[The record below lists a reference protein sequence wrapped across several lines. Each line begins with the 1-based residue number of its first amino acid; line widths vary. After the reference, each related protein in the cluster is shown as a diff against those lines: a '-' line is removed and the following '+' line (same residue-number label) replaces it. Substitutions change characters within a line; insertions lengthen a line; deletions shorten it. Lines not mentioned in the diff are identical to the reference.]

1 MTLNTIKMTNI
12 LITGANGQLGHEMR
26 NVLAKEQ
33 RFNAIF
39 TDVAGDDITLLDI
52 TDEEAVE
59 RMVADNKIAII
70 VNCAAYTA
78 VDAAED
84 NEPLAARLNGYAVGI
99 LARVAKRHGARMVHI
114 STDYVF
120 DGNGCVP
127 YTENMPTNPQ
137 SAYGRTKLDGERLLQ
152 DILGDNAV
160 ILRTAWLYSPYGK
173 NFVKTMLALGKD
185 KPALKVVFDQVG
197 SPTCARDLARAII
210 TVMSANEW
218 HGGIYHYSNEGVI
231 SWYDFTKAI
240 HLLAGITTC
249 DVQPCHSDEF
259 PAKAHRPAYSV
270 LDKTKFK
277 STFDVT
283 VPYWLD
289 SLQDTLVE
297 LGISGKS
304 NRT

>member
-1 MTLNTIKMTNI
+1 MATTNI

-26 NVLAKEQ
+26 NVLADDQ
-33 RFNAIF
+33 RFNTIF

-59 RMVADNKIAII
+59 RMVADNNIAII

-127 YTENMPTNPQ
+127 YTEDMPTNPQ

-210 TVMSANEW
+210 TVMSANDW

-240 HLLAGITTC
+240 HRLAGITTC
-249 DVQPCHSDEF
+249 DVQPCHSNEF

-277 STFDVT
+277 STFGVT

>member
-1 MTLNTIKMTNI
+1 MEATNI

-26 NVLAKEQ
+26 NVLADNQ

-39 TDVAGDDITLLDI
+39 TDVAGDNIVMLDI
-52 TDEEAVE
+52 TDEAAVE
-59 RMVADNKIAII
+59 QIVSDHSIQVI

-84 NEPLAARLNGYAVGI
+84 NEPLAARLNADAVGI
-99 LARVAKRHGARMVHI
+99 LARVAKRHGAHMVHV

-120 DGNGCVP
+120 DGQGCIP
-127 YTENMPTNPQ
+127 YTEEMPTCPQ
-137 SAYGRTKLDGERLLQ
+137 SAYGRTKLEGERQLLSA
-152 DILGDNAV
+152 LGDDAV

-197 SPTCARDLARAII
+197 TPTCARDLARAIV
-210 TVMSANEW
+210 TVMSAEQW
-218 HGGIYHYSNEGVI
+218 HGGIYHFSNEGVI

-240 HLLAGITTC
+240 HQLAGITTC
-249 DVQPCHSDEF
+249 DVQPCHSNEF

-277 STFDVT
+277 ATFGVT

-289 SLQDTLVE
+289 SLKDTLK
-297 LGISGKS
+297 LL
-304 NRT
+304 

>member
-1 MTLNTIKMTNI
+1 MENINI

-26 NVLAKEQ
+26 NVLKGDQ
-33 RFNAIF
+33 RFNAVF
-39 TDVAGDDITLLDI
+39 SDVVGDDIIALDI
-52 TDEEAVE
+52 LDETAVE
-59 RMVADNKIAII
+59 HIVADNSIHVI

-84 NEPLAARLNGYAVGI
+84 NEIQAARLNAEAVGI
-99 LARVAKRHGARMVHI
+99 LARAAKRHGTRMVHI

-120 DGNGCVP
+120 NGRGCVP
-127 YTENMPTNPQ
+127 YTEDMPTDPQ
-137 SAYGRTKLDGERLLQ
+137 SVYGRTKLDGELVLL
-152 DILGDNAV
+152 DTLGNDAV

-197 SPTCARDLARAII
+197 SPTCARDLARAIVIVI
-210 TVMSANEW
+210 TADEW
-218 HGGIYHYSNEGVI
+218 HPGIYHYSNEGVI
-231 SWYDFTKAI
+231 SWYDFSKAI
-240 HLLAGITTC
+240 HRLAGITTC

-270 LDKTKFK
+270 LDKSKFK
-277 STFDVT
+277 ATFGVT

-289 SLQDTLVE
+289 SLEDTINQL
-297 LGISGKS
+297 
-304 NRT
+304 

>member
-1 MTLNTIKMTNI
+1 MSVLNL

-26 NVLAKEQ
+26 NVLADDR
-33 RFNAIF
+33 RFNAVF
-39 TDVAGDDITLLDI
+39 TDVAGEDIATLDI
-52 TDEEAVE
+52 TDEQAVE
-59 RMVADNKIAII
+59 RIMAANAIDII

-84 NEPLAARLNGYAVGI
+84 NEPLAARLNADAVGI
-99 LARVAKRHGARMVHI
+99 LARVAKRHGAHMVHV

-120 DGNGCVP
+120 DGQGCIP
-127 YTENMPTNPQ
+127 YTEDMTTNPQ
-137 SAYGRTKLDGERLLQ
+137 SAYGRTKLEGERQLQ
-152 DILGDNAV
+152 QALGDDAV
-160 ILRTAWLYSPYGK
+160 IMRTAWLYSPYGK
-173 NFVKTMLALGKD
+173 NFVKTMLMLGKD

-197 SPTCARDLARAII
+197 TPTCARDLARAIVA
-210 TVMSANEW
+210 VMTADQW

-231 SWYDFTKAI
+231 SWYDFTLAI
-240 HLLAGITTC
+240 HRLAGITTC

-277 STFDVT
+277 TTFGVT

-289 SLQDTLVE
+289 SLEATINQLRT
-297 LGISGKS
+297 S
-304 NRT
+304 N

>member
-1 MTLNTIKMTNI
+1 MEQTINI

-26 NVLAKEQ
+26 NVLADDR

-39 TDVAGDDITLLDI
+39 TDVAGEDITTLDI
-52 TDEEAVE
+52 TDEQAVE
-59 RMVADNKIAII
+59 QIMAANAIDII

-84 NEPLAARLNGYAVGI
+84 NEPLAARLNADAVGI
-99 LARVAKRHGARMVHI
+99 LARVAKRHGARMVHV

-120 DGNGCVP
+120 DGQGCIP
-127 YTENMPTNPQ
+127 YTEEMATNPK
-137 SAYGRTKLDGERLLQ
+137 SAYGRTKLEGERKLQ
-152 DILGDNAV
+152 EALGDDAV

-173 NFVKTMLALGKD
+173 NFVKTMLTLGKD

-197 SPTCARDLARAII
+197 TPTCARDLARAIV
-210 TVMSANEW
+210 TVMTADQW

-231 SWYDFTKAI
+231 SWYDFTLAI
-240 HLLAGITTC
+240 HRLAGITTC

-277 STFDVT
+277 TTFGVT
-283 VPYWLD
+283 VPYWRD
-289 SLQDTLVE
+289 SLEATINQLRT
-297 LGISGKS
+297 S
-304 NRT
+304 N

>member
-1 MTLNTIKMTNI
+1 MEAINI

-26 NVLAKEQ
+26 NMLAGDK
-33 RFNAIF
+33 RLNAVF
-39 TDVAGDDITLLDI
+39 TDVAGDDITRLDI
-52 TDEEAVE
+52 TDEQAVE
-59 RMVADNKIAII
+59 RMVTDKAIAII

-84 NEPLAARLNGYAVGI
+84 DEATAALLNADAVGI
-99 LARVAKRHGARMVHI
+99 LARVAKRHGARMVHV

-120 DGNGCVP
+120 DGNGCIP
-127 YTENMPTNPQ
+127 YTEDMPTNPQ
-137 SAYGRTKLDGERLLQ
+137 SAYGRTKLAGERLMT
-152 DILGDNAV
+152 DALGNDAI

-173 NFVKTMLALGKD
+173 NFVKTMLALGQS

-197 SPTCARDLARAII
+197 SPTCARDLAAAIVTVI
-210 TVMSANEW
+210 TADEW
-218 HGGIYHYSNEGVI
+218 HPGIYHFSNEGVI
-231 SWYDFTKAI
+231 SWYDFSIAI
-240 HLLAGITTC
+240 HRLAGITGC

-277 STFDVT
+277 TTYGVT

-297 LGISGKS
+297 LGIPSAK
-304 NRT
+304 NHI

>member
-1 MTLNTIKMTNI
+1 MQATQI
-12 LITGANGQLGHEMR
+12 LITGASGQLGHEMR
-26 NVLAKEQ
+26 NVLTGDQ
-33 RFNAIF
+33 RFHAIY
-39 TDVAGDDITLLDI
+39 TDVAGDDVTLLDI
-52 TDEEAVE
+52 TDEAAVDQL
-59 RMVADNKIAII
+59 VAREDVSVI

-84 NEPLAARLNGYAVGI
+84 NEPQATILNAEAVGI

-120 DGNGCVP
+120 DGNACIP
-127 YTENMPTNPQ
+127 YTEDMPTNPQ
-137 SAYGRTKLDGERLLQ
+137 SAYGRTKLAGERVLV
-152 DILGDNAV
+152 DTLGDDAV

-197 SPTCARDLARAII
+197 SPTCARDLASAVV
-210 TVMSANEW
+210 TVISADQW
-218 HGGIYHYSNEGVI
+218 HGGVYHFSNEGVI
-231 SWYDFTKAI
+231 SWYDFTIAI
-240 HLLAGITTC
+240 HRLAGITTC

-277 STFDVT
+277 TTFGVT

-289 SLQDTLVE
+289 SLESTLKQ
-297 LGISGKS
+297 L
-304 NRT
+304 

>member
-1 MTLNTIKMTNI
+1 MEATNI

-26 NVLAKEQ
+26 NVLADDQ

-39 TDVAGDDITLLDI
+39 TDVAGDNIVMLDI
-52 TDEEAVE
+52 TDEAAVE
-59 RMVADNKIAII
+59 QIVSDRSIQVI

-84 NEPLAARLNGYAVGI
+84 NEPLAARLNADAVGI
-99 LARVAKRHGARMVHI
+99 LARVAKRHGARMVHV

-120 DGNGCVP
+120 DGQGCIP
-127 YTENMPTNPQ
+127 YTEEMPTCPQ
-137 SAYGRTKLDGERLLQ
+137 SAYGRTKLDGERQLLNA
-152 DILGDNAV
+152 LGDDAV

-173 NFVKTMLALGKD
+173 NFVKTMLTLGKD

-197 SPTCARDLARAII
+197 SPTCARDLARAIV
-210 TVMSANEW
+210 TVMSAEQW
-218 HGGIYHYSNEGVI
+218 HGGIYHFSNEGVI

-240 HLLAGITTC
+240 HQLAVITTC
-249 DVQPCHSDEF
+249 DVQPCHSNEF

-277 STFDVT
+277 ATFGVT

-289 SLQDTLVE
+289 SLKDTLK
-297 LGISGKS
+297 LL
-304 NRT
+304 

>member
-1 MTLNTIKMTNI
+1 MGSTTNI

-26 NVLAKEQ
+26 NVLSGDQ
-33 RFNAIF
+33 RFNVIY
-39 TDVAGDDITLLDI
+39 TDVAGDNIVTLDI
-52 TDEEAVE
+52 TNEAAVNQ
-59 RMVADNKIAII
+59 MVTDNGIHII

-84 NEPLAARLNGYAVGI
+84 NETLAARLNAEAVGI
-99 LARVAKRHGARMVHI
+99 LARVAKHNGARMVHV

-120 DGNGCVP
+120 DGQGCIP
-127 YTENMPTNPQ
+127 YTEDMPTSPQ
-137 SAYGRTKLDGERLLQ
+137 TAYGRTKLDGERQLLN
-152 DILGDNAV
+152 ILGNEAI

-173 NFVKTMLALGKD
+173 NFVKTMLTLGQS

-197 SPTCARDLARAII
+197 SPTCAADLARAII
-210 TVMSANEW
+210 TVITADEW
-218 HGGIYHYSNEGVI
+218 HPGIYHYSNEGVI

-240 HLLAGITTC
+240 HRLAGITNC

-277 STFDVT
+277 TTFGVN

-289 SLQDTLVE
+289 SLEETLQR
-297 LGISGKS
+297 LDLK
-304 NRT
+304 

>member
-1 MTLNTIKMTNI
+1 MEQINI

-26 NVLAKEQ
+26 NVLSGDR
-33 RFNAIF
+33 RFNAIY
-39 TDVAGDDITLLDI
+39 TDVAGDDIVSLDI
-52 TDEEAVE
+52 TDEAAVE
-59 RMVADNKIAII
+59 HLVTDQRIAVI

-84 NEPLAARLNGYAVGI
+84 NEPLAARLNGDAVGI
-99 LARVAKRHGARMVHI
+99 LARVAHRHGARMVHV

-120 DGNGCVP
+120 DGMGCIP
-127 YTENMPTNPQ
+127 YTEDMPTNPQ
-137 SAYGRTKLDGERLLQ
+137 SAYGRTKLDGERQLL
-152 DILGDNAV
+152 DTLGDDAV

-173 NFVKTMLALGKD
+173 NFVKTMLMLGKD

-197 SPTCARDLARAII
+197 SPTCARDLARAIV
-210 TVMSANEW
+210 TVISADEW
-218 HGGIYHYSNEGVI
+218 HGGIYHFSNEGVI

-240 HLLAGITTC
+240 HRLAGITTC

-277 STFDVT
+277 TTFGVT

-289 SLQDTLVE
+289 SLKDTIDQL
-297 LGISGKS
+297 L
-304 NRT
+304 TP

>member
-1 MTLNTIKMTNI
+1 MGTTNI

-26 NVLAKEQ
+26 NVLTGDQ
-33 RFNAIF
+33 RFHAIY
-39 TDVAGDDITLLDI
+39 TDVTGEDITVLDI
-52 TDEEAVE
+52 TDEDAVE
-59 RMVADNKIAII
+59 RLVADNTIQFI
-70 VNCAAYTA
+70 VNCVAYTA

-84 NEPLAARLNGYAVGI
+84 NEPIAARLNADAVGI
-99 LARVAKRHGARMVHI
+99 LARVAKRHGARMVHV

-120 DGNGCVP
+120 DGQGCVP
-127 YTENMPTNPQ
+127 YTEDMPTNPQ
-137 SAYGRTKLDGERLLQ
+137 SAYGRTKLDGERQLI
-152 DILGDNAV
+152 DILGDDAV

-173 NFVKTMLALGKD
+173 NFVKTMLALGQD

-197 SPTCARDLARAII
+197 SPTCAHDLASAIVTVI
-210 TVMSANEW
+210 TADEW
-218 HGGIYHYSNEGVI
+218 HPGIYHYSNEGAI

-240 HLLAGITTC
+240 HRLAGITTC

-277 STFDVT
+277 TTFGVT

-289 SLQDTLVE
+289 SLKETIKQLLT
-297 LGISGKS
+297 S
-304 NRT
+304 NP

>member
-1 MTLNTIKMTNI
+1 MEQINI

-26 NVLAKEQ
+26 NVLSGDL
-33 RFNAIF
+33 RYNAIF
-39 TDVAGDDITLLDI
+39 TDVAGDDIVSLDI
-52 TDEEAVE
+52 TDEVAVE
-59 RMVADNKIAII
+59 HLVADQRIAYI

-84 NEPLAARLNGYAVGI
+84 NEPLAARLNGDAVGI
-99 LARVAKRHGARMVHI
+99 LARVAKRHGARMIHV

-120 DGNGCVP
+120 DGMGCIP
-127 YTENMPTNPQ
+127 YTEDMPTNPQ
-137 SAYGRTKLDGERLLQ
+137 SAYGRTKLDGERHLL
-152 DILGDNAV
+152 DTLGDDAV

-173 NFVKTMLALGKD
+173 NFVKTMLMLGKD

-197 SPTCARDLARAII
+197 SPTCARDLARAIV
-210 TVMSANEW
+210 TVISADEW
-218 HGGIYHYSNEGVI
+218 HGGIYHFSNEGVI

-240 HLLAGITTC
+240 HRLAGITTC

-270 LDKTKFK
+270 LDKTKYK
-277 STFDVT
+277 ATFGVT

-289 SLQDTLVE
+289 SLKGTIDQLLTP
-297 LGISGKS
+297 
-304 NRT
+304 

>member
-1 MTLNTIKMTNI
+1 MGTTNI

-26 NVLAKEQ
+26 NVLIGNEH
-33 RFNAIF
+33 FNAIY
-39 TDVAGDDITLLDI
+39 TDVAGDDVTLLDI
-52 TDEEAVE
+52 TDEAAVE
-59 RMVADNKIAII
+59 RIVADNAISII

-84 NEPLAARLNGYAVGI
+84 NEPMALRLNADAVGI
-99 LARVAKRHGARMVHI
+99 LARVAKRHGAQMVHI

-120 DGNGCVP
+120 DGQGCIP
-127 YTENMPTNPQ
+127 YTEEMPTNPQ
-137 SAYGRTKLDGERLLQ
+137 SAYGRTKLAGERMLL
-152 DILGDNAV
+152 DTLGNDAI

-197 SPTCARDLARAII
+197 SPTCARDLANAIV
-210 TVMSANEW
+210 TVMSAEQW
-218 HGGIYHYSNEGVI
+218 HGGIYHFSNEGVI
-231 SWYDFTKAI
+231 SWYDFTLAT
-240 HLLAGITTC
+240 HRLAGITTC

-277 STFDVT
+277 TTFGVT

-289 SLQDTLVE
+289 SLATTLKQ
-297 LGISGKS
+297 L
-304 NRT
+304 

>member
-1 MTLNTIKMTNI
+1 METIKI

-26 NVLAKEQ
+26 NVLAGDS
-33 RFNAIF
+33 RFHAIY
-39 TDVAGDDITLLDI
+39 TDVAGDDVLPLDI
-52 TDEEAVE
+52 TDETAVDQ
-59 RMVADNKIAII
+59 MVADYAIDII

-84 NEPLAARLNGYAVGI
+84 NEPLAARLNADAVGI
-99 LARVAKRHGARMVHI
+99 LARVAKRHGARMIHI

-120 DGNGCVP
+120 DGNACIP
-127 YTENMPTNPQ
+127 YAEDMPTNPQ
-137 SAYGRTKLDGERLLQ
+137 SAYGRTKLDGEHQLIG
-152 DILGDNAV
+152 ILGDDAI

-173 NFVKTMLALGKD
+173 NFVKTMLALGQT

-197 SPTCARDLARAII
+197 SPTCARDLAVAIVTVI
-210 TVMSANEW
+210 TSGEW
-218 HGGIYHYSNEGVI
+218 HPGIYHFSNEGVI
-231 SWYDFTKAI
+231 SWYDFAIAI
-240 HLLAGITTC
+240 HRLAGITTC

-277 STFDVT
+277 TTFGVT

-289 SLQDTLVE
+289 SLQST
-297 LGISGKS
+297 ISKL
-304 NRT
+304 

>member
-1 MTLNTIKMTNI
+1 MATINI

-26 NVLAKEQ
+26 NVLAGDQ
-33 RFNAIF
+33 RFKAFF
-39 TDVAGDDITLLDI
+39 TDVAGDDVVKLDI
-52 TDEEAVE
+52 IDETAVE
-59 RMVADNKIAII
+59 AFVAGNGINII

-84 NEPLAARLNGYAVGI
+84 NEPLATRLNADAVGI
-99 LARVAKRHGARMVHI
+99 LARVAKRHGARMIHI

-120 DGNGCVP
+120 DGQGCVP
-127 YTENMPTNPQ
+127 YTEDMPTNPQ
-137 SAYGRTKLDGERLLQ
+137 SAYGRTKLDGERLLL
-152 DILGDNAV
+152 DTLGEDAV

-197 SPTCARDLARAII
+197 TPTCARDLARAIV
-210 TVMSANEW
+210 TVLSADAW
-218 HGGIYHYSNEGVI
+218 HPGIYHFSNEGVI
-231 SWYDFTKAI
+231 SWYDFTLAI
-240 HLLAGITTC
+240 HRLAGITTC

-277 STFDVT
+277 TTFGVH

-289 SLQDTLVE
+289 SLEDAINQLKTD
-297 LGISGKS
+297 
-304 NRT
+304 N

>member
-1 MTLNTIKMTNI
+1 MQATQI
-12 LITGANGQLGHEMR
+12 LITGASGQLGHEMR
-26 NVLAKEQ
+26 NVLTGDQ
-33 RFNAIF
+33 RFHAIY
-39 TDVAGDDITLLDI
+39 TDVAGDDVTLLDI
-52 TDEEAVE
+52 TDEAAVDQL
-59 RMVADNKIAII
+59 VAREDVSVI

-84 NEPLAARLNGYAVGI
+84 NEPQATILNAEAVGI

-120 DGNGCVP
+120 DGNACIP
-127 YTENMPTNPQ
+127 YTEDMPTNPQ
-137 SAYGRTKLDGERLLQ
+137 SAYGRTKLAGERVLV
-152 DILGDNAV
+152 DTLGDDAV
-160 ILRTAWLYSPYGK
+160 ILRTAWLYSPYGN

-197 SPTCARDLARAII
+197 SPTCACDLASAVV
-210 TVMSANEW
+210 TVISADQW
-218 HGGIYHYSNEGVI
+218 HGGVYHFSNEGVI
-231 SWYDFTKAI
+231 SWYDFTIAI
-240 HLLAGITTC
+240 HRLAGITTC

-277 STFDVT
+277 TTFGVT

-289 SLQDTLVE
+289 SLESTLKQ
-297 LGISGKS
+297 L
-304 NRT
+304 